1 VDHYYTNNENL
12 KSERR
17 VVEYNVL
24 NASFT
29 FYTDMGVFSKSKVD
43 DGSDLLIKSYLENN
57 YSEKRILDVGCGYG
71 VIGIVLSKLTN
82 SEVDMV
88 DVNKRSIHLTEM
100 NIKKNKVEANAFYSD
115 AYENVTEKY
124 DIIITNPPIR
134 VGKVKVL
141 EILENAKNYLNESG
155 ELWFVIRKDQG
166 ALSIKNILEKNYL
179 INIIDK
185 SKGYF
190 VINAKIR

>member
-1 VDHYYTNNENL
+1 MDHYYTNNENL

-17 VVEYNVL
+17 VVEYNIL

-29 FYTDMGVFSKSKVD
+29 FYTDLGVFSKNRVD
-43 DGSDLLIKSYLENN
+43 AGSDLLIKEYLKNN
-57 YSEKRILDVGCGYG
+57 FSSKKILDVGCGYG

-100 NIKKNKVEANAFYSD
+100 NIKKNKVNANAYYSD
-115 AYENVTEKY
+115 AYKNVENKY
-124 DIIITNPPIR
+124 DLIITNPPMR

-141 EILENAKNYLNESG
+141 EILENAKNHLNEGG

-166 ALSIKNILEKNYL
+166 ALSIKNILEKNYA

-185 SKGYF
+185 NKGYF
-190 VINAKIR
+190 VFKAKIN